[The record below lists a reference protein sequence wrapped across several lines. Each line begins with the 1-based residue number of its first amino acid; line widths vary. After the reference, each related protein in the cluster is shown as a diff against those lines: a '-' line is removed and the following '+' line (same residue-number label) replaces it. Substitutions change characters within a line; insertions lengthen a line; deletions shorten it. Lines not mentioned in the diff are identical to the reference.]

1 MGLSKFGRRRE
12 CGFEIDKRFGRPV
25 EAAKR
30 MATIGQDLRMTG
42 HRRKCP
48 VIAGYGL
55 DGLVEPQKRIAS
67 VDERAGMA
75 RVFSQ
80 HRIEVCKRF
89 IDAAE
94 LETGIAEIVENFRMI
109 RRNLQRGAIP
119 CDRLLEALR
128 RVKRQSKIG
137 HRFRGAGI
145 DPKRLREKAKRLDVA
160 MAPEVEN
167 AKQMKRLE
175 ILGPVFENS
184 GA

>member
-1 MGLSKFGRRRE
+1 M
-12 CGFEIDKRFGRPV
+12 
-25 EAAKR
+25 AA
-30 MATIGQDLRMTG
+30 ISQDLRMTG
-42 HRRKCP
+42 QRRKCP
-48 VIAGYGL
+48 VIARL
-55 DGLVEPQKRIAS
+55 CAS
-67 VDERAGMA
+67 TGRLNRKSVLPLLTSAPAWPGFFA
-75 RVFSQ
+75 STAS
-80 HRIEVCKRF
+80 IVCKRF

-145 DPKRLREKAKRLDVA
+145 DPKRLREKAKRLDLA